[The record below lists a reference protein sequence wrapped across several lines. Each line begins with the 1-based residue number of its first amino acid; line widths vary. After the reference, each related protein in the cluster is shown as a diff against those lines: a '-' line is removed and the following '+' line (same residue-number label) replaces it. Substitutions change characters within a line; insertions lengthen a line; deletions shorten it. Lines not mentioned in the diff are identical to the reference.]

1 MRSNICALCRLLL
14 FVGFFYHGRLM
25 STDPTYETDLKSTE
39 LPFTPSAASTVF
51 HTVYGGTNGTN
62 DTDIE
67 ETDPSESPL
76 ELNTILIC
84 ASPILILLLLLP
96 LIFCIIRHKRR
107 KMFEKD
113 DPPKEDIKSPIFE
126 EDTPS
131 VMEIEMEDLD
141 KWMNNIKKNKHRLST
156 LEEENKFNTSIE
168 S

>member
-1 MRSNICALCRLLL
+1 MRSNIHALCRL
-14 FVGFFYHGRLM
+14 FVGFFYYGRLM
-25 STDPTYETDLKSTE
+25 STTYETDRGSTE
-39 LPFTPSAASTVF
+39 LPFTPSVGSTVF

-62 DTDIE
+62 DTDVE
-67 ETDPSESPL
+67 ETGPSESPL
-76 ELNTILIC
+76 ELTTILIC

-107 KMFEKD
+107 KKFEKD

-141 KWMNNIKKNKHRLST
+141 KWMNNIKKNSI
-156 LEEENKFNTSIE
+156 TSLVHARRGK
-168 S
+168 

>member
-1 MRSNICALCRLLL
+1 MRSNINASCRLLL
-14 FVGFFYHGRLM
+14 FVGFFYQGTLM
-25 STDPTYETDLKSTE
+25 STVPTYKTDPESTE
-39 LPFTPSAASTVF
+39 LPFTPSAGSTVF
-51 HTVYGGTNGTN
+51 HVVYGGTNGTN
-62 DTDIE
+62 GTDVE
-67 ETDPSESPL
+67 ETGPL
-76 ELNTILIC
+76 ELTTILIC

-107 KMFEKD
+107 KKFEKD